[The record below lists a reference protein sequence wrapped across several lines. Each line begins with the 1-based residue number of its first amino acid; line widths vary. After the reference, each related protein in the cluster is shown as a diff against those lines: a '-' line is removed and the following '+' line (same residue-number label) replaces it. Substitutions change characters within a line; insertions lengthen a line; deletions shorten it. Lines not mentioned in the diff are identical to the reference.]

1 MAKQFGSKYQ
11 KLIDRNPNQKS
22 EFNNNPGI
30 EQGLLRTKN
39 PYVELINKWG
49 FIPTFTTGSAVTG
62 RSSTADF
69 NYIYYV
75 DNGYVNDDYVEV
87 QFSI

>member
-39 PYVELINKWG
+39 PYIELINKWG
-49 FIPTFTTGSAVTG
+49 FIPTFTTGSLA
-62 RSSTADF
+62 TARGY
-69 NYIYYV
+69 NGAPTPPNPIYYIYT
-75 DNGYVNDDYVEV
+75 GYIDGGYIEV
-87 QFSI
+87 Q